1 MFLNTIYIYS
11 FAIKSQIYSLLLI
24 QFNHPIKQ
32 NKSLKKGAEPQEIKI
47 EVSTRH
53 RLRCCIRRGSQRR
66 GNYEANQKRYG
77 NAKNQY
83 PGDTCPD
90 AISGVR
96 SPLGIVW
103 PIAAIFSGC
112 RWGPPLQETVLTYLY
127 AVFFFIVC
135 FNKVNKLVENYLTFD
150 CFTLI
155 CVFTR
160 PVYINERSF

>member
-1 MFLNTIYIYS
+1 M
-11 FAIKSQIYSLLLI
+11 LI

-32 NKSLKKGAEPQEIKI
+32 NKLLKKGAEPQEIKI
-47 EVSTRH
+47 EVPTRH
-53 RLRCCIRRGSQRR
+53 RLRCCIRGGSQRR
-66 GNYEANQKRYG
+66 GNYEAKQKRYG

-103 PIAAIFSGC
+103 PIAAIFSGLPV
-112 RWGPPLQETVLTYLY
+112 GPTSARNSPYLPICC
-127 AVFFFIVC
+127 FFLIVC